1 MSSKRIVIVTGG
13 SQNIGLSIAQR
24 FQQTGATVICAD
36 LSAPQDNAL
45 NFIATDVSS
54 EASVIAMMD
63 QLEKDFGHLDVLVN
77 NAGICVETPIQDTT
91 EQQWDRVMDINIK
104 GTFLTTKH
112 ALRLMQKPAATA
124 PTIVNI
130 SSIEGIGAN
139 PLHAVYAAS
148 KAAVAGF
155 THNTALE
162 YGPYGIRCN
171 AVAPGWINT
180 PFNEQLL
187 AQYPDRKAV
196 NAEIESLHPVGR
208 LGIPKD
214 VANTVFWLA
223 SSDSSFITGQEIICD
238 GGRLAKL
245 PMPKL

>member
-91 EQQWDRVMDINIK
+91 EQQWDRVMDIIQLMVIK
-104 GTFLTTKH
+104 
-112 ALRLMQKPAATA
+112 
-124 PTIVNI
+124 N
-130 SSIEGIGAN
+130 
-139 PLHAVYAAS
+139 
-148 KAAVAGF
+148 
-155 THNTALE
+155 
-162 YGPYGIRCN
+162 
-171 AVAPGWINT
+171 
-180 PFNEQLL
+180 
-187 AQYPDRKAV
+187 
-196 NAEIESLHPVGR
+196 
-208 LGIPKD
+208 
-214 VANTVFWLA
+214 
-223 SSDSSFITGQEIICD
+223 
-238 GGRLAKL
+238 
-245 PMPKL
+245 